1 MRQLATL
8 PDEPAAQRLADYL
21 LTLGIDTRLLQ
32 EPEGWAVWVCNEDQ
46 LPQARDEWAAFS
58 RDPADPRFTTASR
71 AAQVLR
77 AHEAKLEATYQRKQI
92 DIRDRWAGRGGRPVV
107 TYALIVASIGL
118 SLGTTELRGIP
129 KDPGRLELFIALL
142 IAPGVPPGLGAV
154 LHGELWRLV
163 TPIFLHFGPFHLL
176 FNMLWTFDL
185 GRAIEG
191 RRGPLRFALLVA
203 ALAVLSNLAQYFLG
217 GYEFG
222 SGWVLPQP
230 SFLFGGMS
238 GVVYGLIGYIWMK
251 GRFEPQ
257 LGLMLHP
264 QTIVWALIWFFV
276 CMTGQLGPIAN
287 VAHGAGLLAGM
298 ALGAAPYLW
307 RTITRPQ

>member
-21 LTLGIDTRLLQ
+21 LTLGIDTRLLE

-46 LPQARDEWAAFS
+46 LPQAREEWAAFS
-58 RDPADPRFTTASR
+58 RDPTDPRFTTAAR
-71 AAQVLR
+71 AAQALR
-77 AHEAKLEATYQRKQI
+77 AHEAKLEAAYQRKQI

-107 TYALIVASIGL
+107 TYALIAASIVV
-118 SLGTTELRGIP
+118 SLVTTELRGVP
-129 KDPGRLELFIALL
+129 SDPDRLKLFIALL

-154 LHGELWRLV
+154 LHGEVWRLV

-185 GRAIEG
+185 GRAIET
-191 RRGPLRFALLVA
+191 RRGPARFALLV
-203 ALAVLSNLAQYFLG
+203 LVIAVLSNLAEYFVG

-222 SGWVLPQP
+222 SGLTLPKP
-230 SFLFGGMS
+230 RVAFGGMS

-251 GRFEPQ
+251 GRFEPH

-276 CMTGQLGPIAN
+276 CMMGLVGPIAN
-287 VAHGAGLLAGM
+287 VAHGVGLLAGM
-298 ALGAAPYLW
+298 AIGAAPHFW
-307 RTITRPQ
+307 RTITRPE